1 VQTALAAAL
10 PVALASVVVLK
21 ELGLGQEVA
30 ALLVALAIQVLGAA
44 LPVALALA
52 WVVLLK
58 VELGRGVGAALPVAL
73 ALAWVVLLKV
83 ELGRG
88 VVLQFGVRRLV
99 VLLSLL
105 LFQGRCP

>member
-1 VQTALAAAL
+1 MAAAL

-58 VELGRGVGAALPVAL
+58 VELGRGVVSGVTCEAR
-73 ALAWVVLLKV
+73 LAW
-83 ELGRG
+83 
-88 VVLQFGVRRLV
+88 RLV
-99 VLLSLL
+99 TRESLQCVFRGFMCVARVIGCIQL
-105 LFQGRCP
+105 